1 MNIAGR
7 TWMSIA
13 LMVIS
18 GGVFINALQ
27 WPLKAAVFPM
37 TIAVFTFV
45 LASLETFLGLH
56 LKQNAKETS
65 TMDFKVA
72 SAEDLD
78 IDEATVHKRVVGIF
92 FWIFVFFALILLV
105 GFPVALPLFFVV
117 FLKLYAK
124 EEWKLT
130 IILAA
135 VAWAFLYGLFIRLLH
150 LPFDDGWIQMGLQ
163 ALGILS

>member
-7 TWMSIA
+7 TWMSIT
-13 LMVIS
+13 LMLIS

-27 WPLKAAVFPM
+27 WPVKAAIFPM

-45 LASLETFLGLH
+45 LAAIEAFLGLH
-56 LKQNAKETS
+56 LKQNDKETS

-78 IDEATVHKRVVGIF
+78 IDEATVRKRVLGIF

-105 GFPVALPLFFVV
+105 GFSVAVPLFFVI
-117 FLKLYAK
+117 FLKIYGK
-124 EEWKLT
+124 EKWTLT

-135 VAWAFLYGLFIRLLH
+135 VAWAFFYGLFIWLLH
-150 LPFDDGWIQMGLQ
+150 LPFEDGWIMDGLR
-163 ALGILS
+163 ALGIFS